1 MAPPMPTQ
9 RTGKN
14 PSRPRAPGRARRCAR
29 RAPLLGPDEVHAALV
44 DLAGYMAPADVTAM
58 MGREQE
64 LRERAAALTAPQ
76 LALLRD
82 QLAVALDCLR
92 DHVAGNC
99 PQIPYSTISLLAA
112 GVCYFADE
120 LDLVPDF
127 LSRIGS
133 LDDGAVMAMAFQ
145 LGADG
150 IRRYC
155 TATGRDANI
164 VLGLASAHRPP
175 AHSEATP
182 RQDD

>member
-1 MAPPMPTQ
+1 M
-9 RTGKN
+9 
-14 PSRPRAPGRARRCAR
+14 
-29 RAPLLGPDEVHAALV
+29 LV
-44 DLAGYMAPADVTAM
+44 DLARHIAPADVTAM

-64 LRERAAALTAPQ
+64 LRVRAAALTTPP
-76 LALLRD
+76 LPLLRD

-120 LDLVPDF
+120 LDFVPDF
-127 LSRIGS
+127 LSRVGR

-150 IRRYC
+150 VRRYC
-155 TATGRDANI
+155 TATGRDADA
-164 VLGLASAHRPP
+164 VLGSASVHR
-175 AHSEATP
+175 AQTHSETAP
-182 RQDD
+182 PQDD

>member
-1 MAPPMPTQ
+1 M
-9 RTGKN
+9 
-14 PSRPRAPGRARRCAR
+14 
-29 RAPLLGPDEVHAALV
+29 LV
-44 DLAGYMAPADVTAM
+44 DLASYIAPADVTAM

-64 LRERAAALTAPQ
+64 LRVRAATLTTAP

-112 GVCYFADE
+112 AVCYFADE
-120 LDLVPDF
+120 LDFVPDF
-127 LSRIGS
+127 LSRVGR

-155 TATGRDANI
+155 TATGRDVEA
-164 VLGLASAHRPP
+164 VLGGPGGHRAPARSHAAPP
-175 AHSEATP
+175 RET
-182 RQDD
+182 

>member
-1 MAPPMPTQ
+1 MPTQ
-9 RTGKN
+9 RARKRS
-14 PSRPRAPGRARRCAR
+14 SRASAAGRRSARTRT
-29 RAPLLGPDEVHAALV
+29 APLLERDDILRMLV
-44 DLAGYMAPADVTAM
+44 DLARYIAPADVTAM
-58 MGREQE
+58 MGREPE
-64 LRERAAALTAPQ
+64 LRQRAAALTAPP

-82 QLAVALDCLR
+82 QLTVALDCLR

-112 GVCYFADE
+112 AVCYFADE

-127 LSRIGS
+127 LSRIGR

-155 TATGRDANI
+155 TATGRDADAA
-164 VLGLASAHRPP
+164 LRFAGGHHAP
-175 AHSEATP
+175 AHSKAVP
-182 RQDD
+182 LQDD

>member
-1 MAPPMPTQ
+1 M
-9 RTGKN
+9 
-14 PSRPRAPGRARRCAR
+14 
-29 RAPLLGPDEVHAALV
+29 LV
-44 DLAGYMAPADVTAM
+44 DLARYIAPADVAAM
-58 MGREQE
+58 MGREPE
-64 LRERAAALTAPQ
+64 LRERAAALTAPP
-76 LALLRD
+76 LTLLRA

-155 TATGRDANI
+155 TATGRDAEA
-164 VLGLASAHRPP
+164 VLGP
-175 AHSEATP
+175 AGGRRAPAQSEMAP
-182 RQDD
+182 LQDD

>member
-1 MAPPMPTQ
+1 MPME
-9 RTGKN
+9 RAGKN
-14 PSRPRAPGRARRCAR
+14 RSAARPSRGGQRRGRSAPMLER
-29 RAPLLGPDEVHAALV
+29 DDVQTILV
-44 DLAGYMAPADVTAM
+44 DLSRYIAPADVAAM

-64 LRERAAALTAPQ
+64 LRARAAALTAPP

-82 QLAVALDCLR
+82 QLALALDCLR

-99 PQIPYSTISLLAA
+99 PQIPYWTISLLAA

-120 LDLVPDF
+120 FDLVPDF
-127 LSRIGS
+127 LSRVGR

-155 TATGRDANI
+155 TATGRDADV
-164 VLGLASAHRPP
+164 VLGGAGGRRPP
-175 AHSEATP
+175 AQAEAAP
-182 RQDD
+182 PGNR

>member
-1 MAPPMPTQ
+1 M
-9 RTGKN
+9 
-14 PSRPRAPGRARRCAR
+14 
-29 RAPLLGPDEVHAALV
+29 LV
-44 DLAGYMAPADVTAM
+44 DLARYIAPADVTAM

-64 LRERAAALTAPQ
+64 LRVRAAALTTPP

-120 LDLVPDF
+120 LDFVPDF
-127 LSRIGS
+127 LSRVGR

-155 TATGRDANI
+155 TATGRDAEA
-164 VLGLASAHRPP
+164 VLGRAGGRRALARSQAAPLP
-175 AHSEATP
+175 ET
-182 RQDD
+182 